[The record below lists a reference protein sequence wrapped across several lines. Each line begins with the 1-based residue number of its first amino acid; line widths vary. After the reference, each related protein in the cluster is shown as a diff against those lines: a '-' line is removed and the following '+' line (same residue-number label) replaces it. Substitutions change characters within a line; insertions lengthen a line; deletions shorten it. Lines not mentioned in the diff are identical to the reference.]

1 MTDALDIDTLID
13 RLRARAADPER
24 RTSSPPSRFVAEVRT
39 MGLGGLLQMG
49 RSLASELGRVV
60 AANQE
65 GRVDEAGSTRARG
78 LERDMSTPAPMVLP
92 APADAASIAAAESA
106 LGVPLPLVLRR
117 VYAEVADGG
126 FGPGEGILPLADVV
140 LAWSVLRELGSMP
153 RGRAW
158 PDGFLPLV
166 EMSPGFDCVDAAT
179 GRIVAWDPEE
189 LTERSSEERFRRS
202 FRELFPSVEAWLS
215 EWLGSKTQAEQ
226 QAELTAHY
234 LSDEAQVQ
242 QAREA
247 RAMIGRMTP
256 EERAKMGLPEVGWE
270 RVVWGGLGWDEGED
284 EAGP

>member
-1 MTDALDIDTLID
+1 
-13 RLRARAADPER
+13 
-24 RTSSPPSRFVAEVRT
+24 
-39 MGLGGLLQMG
+39 
-49 RSLASELGRVV
+49 
-60 AANQE
+60 
-65 GRVDEAGSTRARG
+65 
-78 LERDMSTPAPMVLP
+78 MVLP
-92 APADAASIAAAESA
+92 APAEEAAIAAAEAA
-106 LGVPLPLVLRR
+106 LGVTLPPALRR

-126 FGPGEGILPLADVV
+126 FGPGEGILPLAEVV
-140 LAWSVLRELGSMP
+140 RTWSELREPGSMP

-189 LTERSSEERFRRS
+189 LTERSTEERFRRS

-215 EWLGSKTQAEQ
+215 HWVGSKPQAEQ
-226 QAELTAHY
+226 QADLMAHV
-234 LSDEAQVQ
+234 LSDESQIQ

-256 EERAKMGLPEVGWE
+256 EERAKMGLPDVGWE
-270 RVVWGGLGWDEGED
+270 RVVWGGLGWDED

>member
-1 MTDALDIDTLID
+1 MTETLDLDTLIE

-24 RTSSPPSRFVAEVRT
+24 RTSSRPSRLFAAART
-39 MGLGGLLQMG
+39 MDLGGLLQMG

-60 AANQE
+60 AANQA
-65 GRVDEAGSTRARG
+65 GRVDEAGYERARE
-78 LERDMSTPAPMVLP
+78 LEREMSTPAPMVLP
-92 APADAASIAAAESA
+92 APAGVASIAAAEAA
-106 LGVPLPLVLRR
+106 LGVTLPPALRR

-126 FGPGEGILPLADVV
+126 FGPGEGILPLAEVV
-140 LAWSVLRELGSMP
+140 RAWRELRAPGSMP

-158 PDGFLPLV
+158 PDGLLPLV

-202 FRELFPSVEAWLS
+202 FRELFPSVEAWLAD
-215 EWLGSKTQAEQ
+215 WVGSKTQAEQ
-226 QAELTAHY
+226 QAELMAHV
-234 LSDEAQVQ
+234 LSDESQIQ

-247 RAMIGRMTP
+247 RAVIGRMTP

-270 RVVWGGLGWDEGED
+270 RVVWGGLGWDED
-284 EAGP
+284 EAGS

>member
-1 MTDALDIDTLID
+1 MTDALDIATLID

-24 RTSSPPSRFVAEVRT
+24 RTSSPPSRFFAEARS
-39 MGLGGLLQMG
+39 MDLGGLLQMG

-60 AANQE
+60 ASNQA
-65 GRVDEAGSTRARG
+65 GRVDEAGVERARE

-92 APADAASIAAAESA
+92 APADEPSIAAAESA
-106 LGVPLPLVLRR
+106 LGVALPLAVRR

-126 FGPGEGILPLADVV
+126 FGPGEGILPLAQVV
-140 LAWSVLRELGSMP
+140 RTWRELREPGSMP

-179 GRIVAWDPEE
+179 GRVVAWDPEE

-202 FRELFPSVEAWLS
+202 FRELFPSVQAWLTD
-215 EWLGSKTQAEQ
+215 WVGSRTQEEQ
-226 QAELTAHY
+226 QAELMAHV
-234 LSDEAQVQ
+234 LSDESQIQ

-256 EERAKMGLPEVGWE
+256 DERARMGLPEVGWE
-270 RVVWGGLGWDEGED
+270 RVVWGGLGWDED
-284 EAGP
+284 EAKP